1 MFINTI
7 FLVFPPPS
15 LFCSFLLSP
24 SLANTDRDKIA
35 ELLETRCYLE
45 NKEYVKGQKMFSD
58 VTGCYA
64 CICDEN
70 FDNTTIV
77 NNPNCQKIKCNLE
90 IHYADRLMAGCIPI
104 YYGKVNCCPIDWRC
118 RK

>member
-15 LFCSFLLSP
+15 LFCSLLLFP

-45 NKEYVKGQKMFSD
+45 NKEYIKGQKMFSD